1 MKYINKSILNSLL
14 FLLITYT
21 MPLQSSE
28 NLLSVYEK
36 AFEHDPTI
44 RAAKANYQAILELK
58 PQAMSYFFPALTF
71 NTSSS
76 QSNSEDM
83 NPMPDYRTGRPITGT
98 TGTGSYREA
107 RSISLNLNQT
117 IFDMTAITGLSLTN
131 KRLAQAEALYNY
143 EKQNLF
149 LRVSESYF
157 NVLAA
162 QDRLAAQ
169 TTAREAIGRQL
180 DLAQSRFELGLIPVT
195 DVQESQAG
203 YDLAIASEIESK
215 RLLSSAKEFLREIVG
230 EYIDDLSVP
239 RVDMPLINPE
249 PNNIDEWVEMSLKQN
264 LALISSKINTE
275 ITEEN
280 INLQKG
286 NRLPVITFSGNL
298 SESSTDVTR
307 SLFCVDEEE
316 CPVRINSNTAPEG
329 YNVSLNISFP
339 IFTGGFNSSKIRQ
352 SIYEHRAAK
361 ESTEGIARQTER
373 VTRDS
378 FLGVISEISRV
389 NALTQAVQSSSTAL
403 LATEAGFEVGTRTA
417 VDVLVSQNSLAQAE
431 TNLARSKY
439 DYILNILQLRQSVGD
454 LSIKDIHE
462 INSWLN

>member
-1 MKYINKSILNSLL
+1 MKHINKSILNSLL

-117 IFDMTAITGLSLTN
+117 IFDMTAINGLSLTN

-162 QDRLAAQ
+162 QDRLVAQ

-230 EYIDDLSVP
+230 EYIDDL
-239 RVDMPLINPE
+239 E
-249 PNNIDEWVEMSLKQN
+249 
-264 LALISSKINTE
+264 LA
-275 ITEEN
+275 
-280 INLQKG
+280 
-286 NRLPVITFSGNL
+286 
-298 SESSTDVTR
+298 
-307 SLFCVDEEE
+307 
-316 CPVRINSNTAPEG
+316 
-329 YNVSLNISFP
+329 
-339 IFTGGFNSSKIRQ
+339 GGAKKKT
-352 SIYEHRAAK
+352 AAK
-361 ESTEGIARQTER
+361 KTAKKT
-373 VTRDS
+373 VKKVVAKKVVAKKTTAKKTTAKKTAAKKTTAKKAAAKKTTKK
-378 FLGVISEISRV
+378 VV
-389 NALTQAVQSSSTAL
+389 ATAKKTTKTVKAKAKAKKTTKKTKKKNA
-403 LATEAGFEVGTRTA
+403 
-417 VDVLVSQNSLAQAE
+417 
-431 TNLARSKY
+431 
-439 DYILNILQLRQSVGD
+439 
-454 LSIKDIHE
+454 
-462 INSWLN
+462 